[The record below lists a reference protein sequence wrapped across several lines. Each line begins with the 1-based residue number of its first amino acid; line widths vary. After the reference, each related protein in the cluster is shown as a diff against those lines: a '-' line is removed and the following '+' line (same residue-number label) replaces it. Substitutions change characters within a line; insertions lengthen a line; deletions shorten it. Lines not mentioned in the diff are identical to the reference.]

1 MVNSVYL
8 TQSCRDCRLCLYTYF
23 LKFCVCVCGFF
34 LYAICQRPSRHSVPQ
49 SARHVWICLQRSW
62 DAPGGPALPEG
73 GHVRV
78 APGRAWVW
86 GLSLMECRVRR
97 TGALAALRDP
107 GRQGPMQSSFF
118 QLSYCV
124 SSGPT
129 TTRRDP
135 FHIHQDRNPGA
146 VPEPPV
152 GTLAFQRGA
161 QDSTRLCPRSRC
173 HTPMIT
179 GFIPL
184 RTGIPLL

>member
-1 MVNSVYL
+1 ML
-8 TQSCRDCRLCLYTYF
+8 F
-23 LKFCVCVCGFF
+23 
-34 LYAICQRPSRHSVPQ
+34 A
-49 SARHVWICLQRSW
+49 SAPPDTAS
-62 DAPGGPALPEG
+62 P
-73 GHVRV
+73 RV
-78 APGRAWVW
+78 PGRCGSAFSGPGMPQRVLHSPRAGVSAWRPAGHGLW
-86 GLSLMECRVRR
+86 GLSLMEGRVCW
-97 TGALAALRDP
+97 TGALAALRGP

-135 FHIHQDRNPGA
+135 FHIHQDGNPRA

-152 GTLAFQRGA
+152 GTSAFQLGV
-161 QDSTRLCPRSRC
+161 QDSTRLCPWSRC
-173 HTPMIT
+173 HTPRIT